1 MRSVSIG
8 VRDAILNGK
17 RPFIKALVTYRDGFS
32 EWLYDDDFMQ
42 NSVQFQN
49 GTSSKGNFEIG
60 AAVIGAF
67 SFNLNN
73 WDHKFDTR
81 NFDGAI
87 ISAYIGINP
96 KMFGYALL
104 TEVSEIFTLNDG
116 EVVLETEEAA
126 EQDYSDTTEWFQFGQ
141 YYFVKH
147 KSVGNVIVCDAYDAM
162 KLFDES
168 LLTDNSIVYP
178 ISAKNLVRMIADH
191 NGITLK
197 NYDFPNG
204 DTVISE
210 APEDDCTERQMLTYV
225 CQMIGCFAR
234 INSTGQLDINWYDD
248 IPATTIMHR
257 FSHSLATEDITITGL
272 RMSYKDVDDQDASSL
287 FLYRKPYK
295 GVLITFDERSAT
307 EADGFDY
314 VRIYYKSGNSYK
326 VSAKFGGH
334 DTNNRIA
341 GRTFYIPSNE
351 FWVYWHTD
359 TSQDAFW
366 GWAFT
371 VTPATVVKSET
382 LSTVSSLPA
391 YDIEDLPSDY
401 YPQSEHDGHYGHRID
416 KVWHC
421 KASYYIDTTKD
432 SGQWIPMSG
441 IEADNTDYVLE
452 ISGNPLINASN
463 YEDIEELLAD
473 KLIGL
478 TFRHGDMSILAN
490 PSFEAGDVVTT
501 FDDKGNRALFLI
513 TNIDYSLTVQQT
525 ISCDAQEIEK
535 SDLRSIKS
543 TTVARREA
551 KSVIRNEMTA
561 YDTQYMRLTQLMTQS
576 LGFFET
582 KETTPS
588 GGYIYYMHN
597 NPDLHESSIIWK
609 MTENTFTVSTDG
621 GQTWNAGIT
630 ADGNALVNVLSAK
643 GINADWLN
651 TGSIIVQKNGQ
662 TVFLADYDTGVVRI
676 VADEFS
682 LSSGDTIQSIANS
695 AASSAA
701 ATAKTEAIQQSTE
714 NLNTFINGA
723 YATTISGIED
733 DITDLQ
739 GQIDGN
745 ITTWFYAVDPTLSNP
760 PASSWTTTEDKNNH
774 LGDLYYNTESGYC
787 WRWMLEGSTYKWQ
800 RITDTDVTKALA
812 DAAKAQDTADNKRRV
827 FTSTPTVPYDVGD
840 LWTQGASGDIL
851 VCSTAKTESQTYSA
865 NDWTRASKYTDDT
878 ALTTWI
884 NGDYADDLEEIATQI
899 DGKAETFYQ
908 TSDPSTSWT
917 SAQKTEHTG
926 DLWYNSIASVQKY
939 YRWNGTAWQELTATP
954 PDEVFDE
961 IDGKAQIFVSQPT
974 TPYNV
979 GDLWFNSATSD
990 IMTCVTARATGNYTA
1005 SDWEKRNKYT
1015 DDSGLSNFVTSVYTP
1030 TVNNIQTQIDG
1041 KIDTYFMGGTPS
1053 ASTLPESEWTTT
1065 AEKDKHINDLYY
1077 DIENNLSYRYA
1088 KISGTRITFDSQ
1100 SETRDYT
1107 MDWVEIYYRVDG
1119 QLYRLKRPGTNSG
1132 QFGGRGSANYIAG
1145 ISVFIPTYDF
1155 YIYWRAATS
1164 SNYYGFSLHTEYAN
1178 DEISD
1183 RWTAT
1188 GLPSDGGTPIE
1199 LAQGVLPETNHSPY
1213 ESGYKIWHVTL
1224 DSPST
1229 GYSWIKVEDAD
1240 VIQALDDASKAQD
1253 TADGKR
1259 RVFVTQP
1266 VPPYDIG
1273 DLWAQGANGDIL
1285 KCKTAKSSSGSYN
1298 ANDWEKASNYV
1309 DQATAKDYTIQ
1320 QMTQTEVFNKL
1331 TNNGEV
1337 QGVFLQDGQ
1346 LYINADYI
1354 QSGTFTSK
1362 KLSDYYV
1369 VIDGHYAH
1377 QLNILKVGGAEIE
1390 FSYSDPEEESTT
1402 FGGVTAR
1409 FEVLQNGDFWGV
1421 GAKKSY
1427 FGRCEAASYSH
1438 RTSFTGMEV
1447 GYAPL
1452 YHFGDVAFYGNR
1464 FSFYKDVSI
1473 GDSVTSLKT
1482 YVDFYDNSGTLTAN
1496 FSTDVNANNAIFTS
1510 LVVGGTKSRV
1520 ASTKDYSDRLL
1531 YCYETPSPLF
1541 GDVGEGVIGD
1551 DGNCYVWI
1559 DSIFAE
1565 TVTLNQ
1571 YQVFLQKYGDG
1582 DCYVKERKSSYFVV
1596 SGTPGMAFGWEL
1608 KAKQSDFDQR
1618 RLEKFTKDKVNLSTD
1633 DYGSMAEAHLAEI
1646 KKERGESND

>member
-67 SFNLNN
+67 SFSLNN

-87 ISAYIGINP
+87 ISAFIGINP

-178 ISAKNLVRMIADH
+178 ISAKNLVRTIADH

-210 APEDDCTERQMLTYV
+210 APEDDCTERQMLAYV

-272 RMSYKDVDDQDASSL
+272 RMSYKDADDQDASSL

-307 EADGFDY
+307 EASYDR
-314 VRIYYKSGNSYK
+314 VVIYYKSGNSYK
-326 VSAKFGGH
+326 MSSRFTGNGAS
-334 DTNNRIA
+334 NNIA
-341 GRTFYIPSNE
+341 GKTFYIPSNE

-359 TSQDAFW
+359 TSSDAFW

-371 VTPATVVKSET
+371 VTPATTVKSET
-382 LSTVSSLPA
+382 VSTASSLPA

-561 YDTQYMRLTQLMTQS
+561 YDAQYMRLTQLMTQS

-695 AASSAA
+695 AA

-723 YATTISGIED
+723 YATTISGIE
-733 DITDLQ
+733 
-739 GQIDGN
+739 
-745 ITTWFYAVDPTLSNP
+745 S
-760 PASSWTTTEDKNNH
+760 
-774 LGDLYYNTESGYC
+774 
-787 WRWMLEGSTYKWQ
+787 
-800 RITDTDVTKALA
+800 DV
-812 DAAKAQDTADNKRRV
+812 
-827 FTSTPTVPYDVGD
+827 
-840 LWTQGASGDIL
+840 
-851 VCSTAKTESQTYSA
+851 
-865 NDWTRASKYTDDT
+865 
-878 ALTTWI
+878 
-884 NGDYADDLEEIATQI
+884 
-899 DGKAETFYQ
+899 
-908 TSDPSTSWT
+908 
-917 SAQKTEHTG
+917 
-926 DLWYNSIASVQKY
+926 
-939 YRWNGTAWQELTATP
+939 
-954 PDEVFDE
+954 
-961 IDGKAQIFVSQPT
+961 
-974 TPYNV
+974 
-979 GDLWFNSATSD
+979 
-990 IMTCVTARATGNYTA
+990 
-1005 SDWEKRNKYT
+1005 
-1015 DDSGLSNFVTSVYTP
+1015 SGL
-1030 TVNNIQTQIDG
+1030 QTQIDG
-1041 KIDTYFMGGTPS
+1041 KIDTYFMSGTPS
-1053 ASTLPESEWTTT
+1053 ASTLPESEWTTD
-1065 AEKDKHINDLYY
+1065 AERDKHIDDLYY
-1077 DIENNLSYRYA
+1077 DVENNLSYRYT
-1088 KISGTRITFDSQ
+1088 KVTGTRITFDSQ

-1119 QLYRLKRPGTNSG
+1119 QLYRVKRPGTNSG
-1132 QFGGRGSANYIAG
+1132 QFGGRGTANYIAG

-1164 SNYYGFSLHTEYAN
+1164 SNYYGFSLHTELTN
-1178 DEISD
+1178 GEISE

-1199 LAQGVLPETNHSPY
+1199 LAQGVLPETNHNPY
-1213 ESGYKIWHVTL
+1213 EDGYKIWHVTL
-1224 DSPST
+1224 NSPSN
-1229 GYSWIKVEDAD
+1229 GYKWIKIEDAD
-1240 VIQALDDASKAQD
+1240 AIQALANASTAQD

-1273 DLWAQGANGDIL
+1273 DLWAQGTNGDIL

-1309 DQATAKDYTIQ
+1309 DEVTAKNYTVQ

-1354 QSGTFTSK
+1354 QSGIFTSK

-1369 VIDGHYAH
+1369 EIDGHYAH

-1427 FGRCEAASYSH
+1427 FGRCETASYSH

-1482 YVDFYDNSGTLTAN
+1482 YVDFYDNSGTLIAN
-1496 FSTDVNANNAIFTS
+1496 FSTDVDANDAMFSS
-1510 LVVGGTKSRV
+1510 LVVGGTKSRI

-1541 GDVGEGVIGD
+1541 GDVGEGTIGD

-1565 TVTLNQ
+1565 TVTLDQ

-1582 DCYVKERKSSYFVV
+1582 DCFVKERKSSYFVV
-1596 SGTPGMAFGWEL
+1596 SGTPGMTFGWEL

-1633 DYGSMAEAHLAEI
+1633 NYGAMAEAHLAEI

>member
-8 VRDAILNGK
+8 VRDAINNGK

-49 GTSSKGNFEIG
+49 GTSSSGNFEVG
-60 AAVIGAF
+60 SAVIGAF

-81 NFDGAI
+81 NFDGAL
-87 ISAYIGINP
+87 ISAFIGINP

-104 TEVSEIFTLNDG
+104 TEVSEIFVLNDG
-116 EVVLETEEAA
+116 DTVMETEDSA
-126 EQDYSDTTEWFQFGQ
+126 EQDYSDNTEWFQFGQ

-147 KSVGNVIVCDAYDAM
+147 KSVGNVIICDAYDAM
-162 KLFDES
+162 MLFDKS
-168 LLTDNSIVYP
+168 LLTDNAIVYP
-178 ISAKNLVRMIADH
+178 ISAKNVVRLIADH

-197 NYDFPNG
+197 NYDFPHG
-204 DTVISE
+204 DTVIRE
-210 APEDDCTERQMLTYV
+210 APEDDCTERQMLAYV

-257 FSHSLATEDITITGL
+257 FSHSLATENITITGL
-272 RMSYKDVDDQDASSL
+272 RMSYKDVDDQDESKL

-307 EADGFDY
+307 EAFDY
-314 VRIYYKSGNSYK
+314 VRFFYKDGASYK
-326 VSAKFGGH
+326 ASKNFSGE
-334 DTNNRIA
+334 TLA
-341 GRTFYIPSNE
+341 GKTFFIPTNE

-359 TSQDAFW
+359 RSIDSYW

-371 VTPATVVKSET
+371 VTPALTTQSET
-382 LSTVSSLPA
+382 VSTASLPS
-391 YDIEDLPSDY
+391 YDVEELPSDF
-401 YPQSEHDGHYGHRID
+401 YPQSDHSGHYGRGID
-416 KVWHC
+416 KLWHC
-421 KASYYIDTTKD
+421 KSSYYIDPSKE
-432 SGQWIPMSG
+432 SGHWIPMPD
-441 IEADNTDYVLE
+441 IEADDNDYVLE

-490 PSFEAGDVVTT
+490 PTFEAGDVVTT

-513 TNIDYSLTVQQT
+513 TNVDYTLSVQQT
-525 ISCDAQEIEK
+525 ISCDAQEVEK
-535 SDLRSIKS
+535 NDLRSVKS

-561 YDTQYMRLTQLMTQS
+561 YDAQYLRLTQLMTQS

-662 TVFLADYDTGVVRI
+662 MTFVADYDTGVVRI

-701 ATAKTEAIQQSTE
+701 ATAKSEAIQQSTE

-745 ITTWFYAVDPTLSNP
+745 ITTWFYAVDPTTNNP

-774 LGDLYYNTESGYC
+774 LGDLYYNTVSGYC

-926 DLWYNSIASVQKY
+926 DLWYNSTSSVQKY

-1015 DDSGLSNFVTSVYTP
+1015 DDSGLTTFVSTVYTP

-1041 KIDTYFMGGTPS
+1041 KIDTYFMSGTPS
-1053 ASTLPESEWTTT
+1053 ASTLPESEWTTI
-1065 AEKDKHINDLYY
+1065 AEKDKHINDMYF
-1077 DIENNLSYRYA
+1077 DITNDISYRYT
-1088 KISGTRITFDSQ
+1088 KSG
-1100 SETRDYT
+1100 
-1107 MDWVEIYYRVDG
+1107 
-1119 QLYRLKRPGTNSG
+1119 
-1132 QFGGRGSANYIAG
+1132 
-1145 ISVFIPTYDF
+1145 
-1155 YIYWRAATS
+1155 
-1164 SNYYGFSLHTEYAN
+1164 
-1178 DEISD
+1178 
-1183 RWTAT
+1183 
-1188 GLPSDGGTPIE
+1188 
-1199 LAQGVLPETNHSPY
+1199 
-1213 ESGYKIWHVTL
+1213 
-1224 DSPST
+1224 ST
-1229 GYSWIKVEDAD
+1229 YSWVKIEDAD
-1240 VIQALDDASKAQD
+1240 AIQALADASTAQD

-1285 KCKTAKSSSGSYN
+1285 KCKTAKSASGSYN

-1309 DQATAKDYTIQ
+1309 DQATAKNYTIQ

-1331 TNNGEV
+1331 TNNGTMAGIFM
-1337 QGVFLQDGQ
+1337 QNNQ
-1346 LYINADYI
+1346 LYINASYI
-1354 QSGTFTSK
+1354 QSGTL
-1362 KLSDYYV
+1362 KL
-1369 VIDGHYAH
+1369 
-1377 QLNILKVGGAEIE
+1377 
-1390 FSYSDPEEESTT
+1390 
-1402 FGGVTAR
+1402 GGVNNANGVLEVYNASGTVVGKYDKDGLTAKSLTADDYIYVDGNQNSFFKLPYSPIYGHDGGYFQIDKNGLASKIYTSVQTSR
-1409 FEVLQNGDFWGV
+1409 FSSV
-1421 GAKKSY
+1421 GEMMLY
-1427 FGRCEAASYSH
+1427 FGQAKTYGNSDVCPFGIKSETSPQGYTFAGGIGISSGVISAYDGYDSSYTEVFSGQISVGRYHGQDITIVDAAS
-1438 RTSFTGMEV
+1438 
-1447 GYAPL
+1447 
-1452 YHFGDVAFYGNR
+1452 
-1464 FSFYKDVSI
+1464 
-1473 GDSVTSLKT
+1473 VT
-1482 YVDFYDNSGTLTAN
+1482 TAN
-1496 FSTDVNANNAIFTS
+1496 LYVS
-1510 LVVGGTKSRV
+1510 GTKSRI
-1520 ASTKDYSDRLL
+1520 ASTEDYSDRLL

-1541 GDVGEGVIGD
+1541 GDVGEGAIGD

-1565 TVTLNQ
+1565 TVTLDC

-1608 KAKQSDFDQR
+1608 KAKQSDFDQL
-1618 RLEKFTKDKVNLSTD
+1618 RLDKYEEKIDIGTA

>member
-87 ISAYIGINP
+87 ISAFIGINP

-126 EQDYSDTTEWFQFGQ
+126 EQDYSDATEWFQFGQ

-204 DTVISE
+204 DTVITE
-210 APEDDCTERQMLTYV
+210 APEDDCTERQMLAYV

-257 FSHSLATEDITITGL
+257 FSHSLATENITITGL
-272 RMSYKDVDDQDASSL
+272 RMTYKDVDDQDASSL

-295 GVLITFDERSAT
+295 GVLITFDERSET
-307 EADGFDY
+307 ESTGFDY
-314 VRIYYKSGNSYK
+314 VRIYYKVDGTSSRPYR
-326 VSAKFGGH
+326 VSSNFGGNG
-334 DTNNRIA
+334 TANAIA
-341 GRTFYIPSNE
+341 GKTFYIPSNE

-359 TSQDAFW
+359 SSRDAYW
-366 GWAFT
+366 GWSFT
-371 VTPATVVKSET
+371 VTPATAVKSET
-382 LSTVSSLPA
+382 LSQVSSLPA
-391 YDIEDLPSDY
+391 YDVEDLPSDY
-401 YPQSEHDGHYGHRID
+401 YPQSEHDGHYGHRIN
-416 KVWHC
+416 KLWHC

-452 ISGNPLINASN
+452 IAGNPLINASN

-490 PSFEAGDVVTT
+490 PTFEAGDVVTT
-501 FDDKGNRALFLI
+501 FDDKGNRTLFLI

-561 YDTQYMRLTQLMTQS
+561 YDTQYLRLTQLMTQS

-643 GINADWLN
+643 GINADWMN

-662 TVFLADYDTGVVRI
+662 MRFLADYDTGVVRI

-701 ATAKTEAIQQSTE
+701 ATAKSEAIQQSTE

-745 ITTWFYAVDPTLSNP
+745 ITTWFYAVDPTTSNP

-787 WRWMLEGSTYKWQ
+787 WRWMLGGSTYKWQ

-865 NDWTRASKYTDDT
+865 NDWTQAS
-878 ALTTWI
+878 
-884 NGDYADDLEEIATQI
+884 
-899 DGKAETFYQ
+899 
-908 TSDPSTSWT
+908 
-917 SAQKTEHTG
+917 
-926 DLWYNSIASVQKY
+926 
-939 YRWNGTAWQELTATP
+939 
-954 PDEVFDE
+954 
-961 IDGKAQIFVSQPT
+961 
-974 TPYNV
+974 
-979 GDLWFNSATSD
+979 
-990 IMTCVTARATGNYTA
+990 
-1005 SDWEKRNKYT
+1005 KYT
-1015 DDSGLSNFVTSVYTP
+1015 DDSGLTTFVSTVYTP
-1030 TVNNIQTQIDG
+1030 TVSNIQTQIDG
-1041 KIDTYFMGGTPS
+1041 KIDTYFMSGTPS
-1053 ASTLPESEWTTT
+1053 ASTLPESEWTTD
-1065 AEKDKHINDLYY
+1065 AERDKHIDDLYY
-1077 DIENNLSYRYA
+1077 DVENNLSYRYA
-1088 KISGTRITFDSQ
+1088 KVSGTRITFDSQ
-1100 SETRDYT
+1100 SETSDYT
-1107 MDWVEIYYRVDG
+1107 SDWVEIYYRVDG
-1119 QLYRLKRPGTNSG
+1119 QLYKVKRPGTNNG
-1132 QFGGRGSANYIAG
+1132 QFGGRGTSNYIAG

-1164 SNYYGFSLHTEYAN
+1164 SNYYGFSLHTELTN
-1178 DEISD
+1178 GEISE

-1240 VIQALDDASKAQD
+1240 AIQALADASTAQD

-1285 KCKTAKSSSGSYN
+1285 KCKTAKSASGTYN

-1309 DQATAKDYTIQ
+1309 DEVTAKNYTVQ

-1331 TNNGEV
+1331 TNNGTVEGIFLEDGNLYV
-1337 QGVFLQDGQ
+1337 NASYIATGILASSSGNTVFDLENGFIESRNYND
-1346 LYINADYI
+1346 YYI
-1354 QSGTFTSK
+1354 Q
-1362 KLSDYYV
+1362 
-1369 VIDGHYAH
+1369 IDNMGH
-1377 QLNILKVGGAEIE
+1377 LVGGEGSTQYGYLD
-1390 FSYSDPEEESTT
+1390 FSASTT
-1402 FGGVTAR
+1402 WIPTGETLHGIQMSAD
-1409 FEVLQNGDFWGV
+1409 VLRISANEICVSGSSDISVHAYAGTTCSVPFITRIQDNGDGKITWW
-1421 GAKKSY
+1421 S
-1427 FGRCEAASYSH
+1427 
-1438 RTSFTGMEV
+1438 
-1447 GYAPL
+1447 
-1452 YHFGDVAFYGNR
+1452 
-1464 FSFYKDVSI
+1464 
-1473 GDSVTSLKT
+1473 
-1482 YVDFYDNSGTLTAN
+1482 
-1496 FSTDVNANNAIFTS
+1496 
-1510 LVVGGTKSRV
+1510 
-1520 ASTKDYSDRLL
+1520 
-1531 YCYETPSPLF
+1531 ETMGF
-1541 GDVGEGVIGD
+1541 INGIMTTQ
-1551 DGNCYVWI
+1551 
-1559 DSIFAE
+1559 F
-1565 TVTLNQ
+1565 
-1571 YQVFLQKYGDG
+1571 
-1582 DCYVKERKSSYFVV
+1582 
-1596 SGTPGMAFGWEL
+1596 
-1608 KAKQSDFDQR
+1608 
-1618 RLEKFTKDKVNLSTD
+1618 
-1633 DYGSMAEAHLAEI
+1633 
-1646 KKERGESND
+1646 